1 MNLNTR
7 SGRER
12 GLHQR
17 AVRSGVAFPC
27 PITWITLPMKT
38 APDDDNYELTPWP
51 VLGTSMLVP
60 RFARIARILNT

>member
-17 AVRSGVAFPC
+17 AARSGVAFPC

-51 VLGTSMLVP
+51 VLLP
-60 RFARIARILNT
+60 ADFAT